1 MMNELQVETIK
12 LKPAVIEFN
21 HKEIEKELRK
31 NLSKYEG
38 LTFTSDAT
46 TEIRSTLAELRKGKR
61 AVDDYRKKV
70 KKELNEPVKAF
81 EDTCKELN
89 SYFDDVISPLD
100 EQLKAFVEQ
109 ERAEKLEQL
118 EKARDEYIATHE
130 LADEYVDRIVIED
143 SYLTKSTS
151 LKVASEGIEF
161 QVKNLKMEQTQL
173 ETNKEVIE
181 TNVKL
186 ANSENDMNLTAEP
199 YLRLLEFDD
208 VEVVKRQI
216 EKDVV
221 KEMGRRKEQE
231 RLEQLR
237 REREA
242 QEERIAAQ
250 KQQEEQREVINSQE
264 VEAKNE
270 VDELI
275 EDESEQIEAPS
286 LPFGDIDELDADEI
300 DLGYE
305 SVPAFNNYVYSI
317 NANEEQLE
325 KLHEFMDEN
334 NISWRVQDET
344 I

>member
-1 MMNELQVETIK
+1 MNELQVETIK

-21 HKEIEKELRK
+21 HEEIEEELRK
-31 NLSKYEG
+31 NLAKYEG

-46 TEIRSTLAELRKGKR
+46 TELRKVRSELNKGKN
-61 AVDDYRKKV
+61 AVDEYRKKV
-70 KKELNEPVKAF
+70 KRELNEPVKAF

-89 SYFDDVISPLD
+89 TRFDNVIKPLD
-100 EQLKAFVEQ
+100 AQLKAFVEQ

-118 EKARDEYIATHE
+118 EKARDEYIIEHG
-130 LADEYVDRIVIED
+130 LADEYVDRIEIED
-143 SYLTKSTS
+143 SFLNKSTS
-151 LKVASEGIEF
+151 LKMASESIEF
-161 QVKNLKMEQTQL
+161 QVKNLKMEQ
-173 ETNKEVIE
+173 EKFEADKEVIS
-181 TNVKL
+181 TTVKL
-186 ANSENDMNLTAEP
+186 ANAENELSFSTDA

-250 KQQEEQREVINSQE
+250 KKQEVIDSQE
-264 VEAKNE
+264 IESKNE

-275 EDESEQIEAPS
+275 EEESEQAEAPS
-286 LPFGDIDELDADEI
+286 LPFGDIDELDSDEI